1 MHSEV
6 CQLDPV
12 DVIPAPGQLA
22 ALSMQHVLTMYAG
35 AVTVPLLIAS
45 ALRLSQQDAAYLVSA
60 DLFACGIVTLIQSL
74 GIGSFG
80 ARVPVVMGV
89 TFVGVMPAIAIAQQP
104 GLGLPGVFGASIM
117 AGLLV
122 MPLAGMVGRFRNLFT
137 PAVTGTAMLLIGLS
151 LMSVAVDWAAGGAE
165 ASDYGAPRN
174 LAIAALTVVTILVCS
189 RLLRG
194 FGANCAILIGMS
206 AGYLVGW
213 LAGMVNLE
221 NIASEPV
228 IRLVT
233 PFHFGV
239 PVFDPVAVISMIIV
253 LMVTMVESSGM
264 LTMLGE
270 IVDRPMN
277 DKRLASGLRADC
289 IGAVVGGL
297 FNSFPYTSYAQ
308 NIALVSLTGVRSR
321 FVCVGA
327 AVIMMAL
334 ALLPKLSTL
343 VAAIPPSVLG
353 GAALI
358 LFGMV
363 AVSGIRSLAAAGLD
377 KSRDQMLIVA
387 TSLAIGLIPSMSQR
401 FFAHVPDALA
411 PFTHSGVLL
420 GILTAVALSFFLR
433 RQEIPGAAAVAPP
446 ANPETILA

>member
-1 MHSEV
+1 M
-6 CQLDPV
+6 
-12 DVIPAPGQLA
+12 
-22 ALSMQHVLTMYAG
+22 
-35 AVTVPLLIAS
+35 
-45 ALRLSQQDAAYLVSA
+45 
-60 DLFACGIVTLIQSL
+60 
-74 GIGSFG
+74 
-80 ARVPVVMGV
+80 
-89 TFVGVMPAIAIAQQP
+89 
-104 GLGLPGVFGASIM
+104 
-117 AGLLV
+117 
-122 MPLAGMVGRFRNLFT
+122 
-137 PAVTGTAMLLIGLS
+137 
-151 LMSVAVDWAAGGAE
+151 DWAAGGAE

-228 IRLVT
+228 VRLVT
-233 PFHFGV
+233 PFYFGV

-253 LMVTMVESSGM
+253 LTVTMVESSGM

-387 TSLAIGLIPSMSQR
+387 TSLAIGLIPSVSQR